1 METPRKTARNTAEM
15 NAGELGLDQMLCFA
29 VYKAE
34 QAFNRV
40 YRLALEPLGLT
51 YPQFLTMR
59 LLWKAGNLS
68 VGEIS
73 ERLGLDSGTVTPL
86 LKRLTLMGLVKKTR
100 RADDERRVDIFLTD
114 EGRALEAK
122 SGAVMQC
129 IAQAIAVKDKEG
141 EDMLATINQLTANL
155 SRAAER

>member
-1 METPRKTARNTAEM
+1 MQKTKPSDTPPS
-15 NAGELGLDQMLCFA
+15 LDQMLCFA

-40 YRLALEPLGLT
+40 YRMALEPLGLT

-59 LLWKAGNLS
+59 LLWSEGSLS

-86 LKRLTLMGLVKKTR
+86 VKRLSLMGLVKKAR
-100 RADDERRVDIFLTD
+100 RADDERRVDIFLTE
-114 EGRALEAK
+114 EGRALEEK
-122 SGAVMQC
+122 SGAVMRC
-129 IAQAIAVKDKEG
+129 IGEAVGMTGAQASE
-141 EDMLATINQLTANL
+141 MLSTINSLAANL
-155 SRAAER
+155 NQAAGIQAAKA

>member
-1 METPRKTARNTAEM
+1 MSTTEKMAVRI
-15 NAGELGLDQMLCFA
+15 GLDQMLCFA

-40 YRLALEPLGLT
+40 YRQALEPLGLT

-59 LLWKAGNLS
+59 LLWSEGSLS

-73 ERLGLDSGTVTPL
+73 ERMGLDSGTVTPL
-86 LKRLTLMGLVKKTR
+86 LKRLSLMGLVKKAR

-122 SGAVMQC
+122 SEAVMQC
-129 IAQAIAVKDKEG
+129 IARAVAVDGEEG
-141 EDMLATINQLTANL
+141 ADMLATINRLTANL
-155 SRAAER
+155 NHAAEQ

>member
-1 METPRKTARNTAEM
+1 MSTTEKTAAQI
-15 NAGELGLDQMLCFA
+15 GLDQMLCFA

-40 YRLALEPLGLT
+40 YRQALEPLGLT

-59 LLWKAGNLS
+59 LLWSEGSLS

-86 LKRLTLMGLVKKTR
+86 LKRLSLMGLVKKAR

-122 SGAVMQC
+122 SEAVMQC
-129 IAQAIAVKDKEG
+129 IAQAVAVDGGEG
-141 EDMLATINQLTANL
+141 ADMLSTINRLIANL
-155 SRAAER
+155 NHAAEQ